1 MGSRSSSNVIT
12 NDITNEGQMVEVIAS
27 QSISEISALNIDV
40 PEIVQEEAEVI
51 EDAEEEEEEKEEAS
65 GSSNMNRIFGFPTHL
80 KPVIGMVF
88 DTLELCIAFYE
99 AYAKECGFVTR
110 KGSQKNKQ
118 GVTTHK
124 TCLCNKAGECEAKGK
139 KHRRQR
145 TRVGCLAKIKFKRI
159 ANGQYQIYGFVE
171 GHNHMPATPLTM
183 VHLTQTRELN
193 IVHKKMI
200 VDNSKVNK
208 GPVMTYRMFKEYVR
222 GYQNVGASLEDF
234 KNFSRDIKKFL
245 SEGDAQMLIEH
256 FMKIKRMCP
265 SFYFDFEVDEKG
277 RLSHVF
283 WADPISIKN
292 YLLFGDMTSFD
303 TTFRKNKY
311 RMIFAPFTGVDHHK
325 RCVTFGAGLLINE
338 SKESFAWLFTK
349 FLEAMGGRYPVCII
363 TDEDLGIEG
372 GLKKVFKDKV
382 QHRYCMWHILKKLPE
397 KVGLLYVEK
406 RVLKEINSCVWGED
420 VEPAEFEE
428 RWTSIVEAHGLSD
441 NEWLQKNVKDRERK
455 KDYKVGY
462 KTAEVKLVCNCKKFE
477 RHGILC
483 RHILCVL
490 KDYGFEKI
498 PSEYLLNRWSKLA
511 TCQPIF
517 NSDGQLLA
525 DCRSVDAQKNKLT
538 ELWSEMFTCV
548 SLVEQSPVNCDE
560 LLTILREFKE
570 RVLAETTSSVAD
582 DGGNSSIGKKRD
594 KNAEIGMLLGTSVPS
609 EITILPPRQCKNKGS
624 GKRMISQ
631 RERAGEV
638 NKKPLRRCKA
648 CGQMANHDS
657 RNCDRPKDH

>member
-1 MGSRSSSNVIT
+1 MTFLVQWGRDSRSSSNVIT
-12 NDITNEGQMVEVIAS
+12 NDITNERQMVEVIAS

-40 PEIVQEEAEVI
+40 PEIVQDGVVDEAEVIEEAEVI
-51 EDAEEEEEEKEEAS
+51 KDAEEEEEAS
-65 GSSNMNRIFGFPTHL
+65 GSSNMNRIFGCSTHV
-80 KPVIGMVF
+80 KPIIGMVF
-88 DTLELCIAFYE
+88 DTLELGIAFYE
-99 AYAKECGFVTR
+99 AYGKE
-110 KGSQKNKQ
+110 
-118 GVTTHK
+118 
-124 TCLCNKAGECEAKGK
+124 
-139 KHRRQR
+139 
-145 TRVGCLAKIKFKRI
+145 
-159 ANGQYQIYGFVE
+159 
-171 GHNHMPATPLTM
+171 
-183 VHLTQTRELN
+183 
-193 IVHKKMI
+193 
-200 VDNSKVNK
+200 
-208 GPVMTYRMFKEYVR
+208 
-222 GYQNVGASLEDF
+222 
-234 KNFSRDIKKFL
+234 
-245 SEGDAQMLIEH
+245 
-256 FMKIKRMCP
+256 
-265 SFYFDFEVDEKG
+265 
-277 RLSHVF
+277 
-283 WADPISIKN
+283 W
-292 YLLFGDMTSFD
+292 
-303 TTFRKNKY
+303 
-311 RMIFAPFTGVDHHK
+311 VDHHK
-325 RCVTFGAGLLINE
+325 RCVTFGVGLLINE
-338 SKESFAWLFTK
+338 SKESFAWLFTR

-363 TDEDLGIEG
+363 TDEDLGLEG

-382 QHRYCMWHILKKLPE
+382 QHRYCMWHILKKLSE
-397 KVGLLYVEK
+397 KVGPVICRETEF
-406 RVLKEINSCVWGED
+406 LKEINSCVWGED
-420 VEPAEFEE
+420 VEPAEFDE
-428 RWTSIVEAHGLSD
+428 RWTTIVEAHGLSD
-441 NEWLQKNVKDRERK
+441 NEWLQEKYGIRQFWIPAYFRDLFLGGLMRTTSRSESENHFFSNFTNPNLTLVEFWMLFESAMDTQRWAQSKLIAQSKYSFPNLATPLDLEKHAAETYTPRIFEEFKVEIKAACFTCAIGDKEKDKNHAILYIDVKDRERK

-483 RHILCVL
+483 RHILRVL

-498 PSEYLLNRWSKLA
+498 PSEYLLNRWSKLV

-560 LLTILREFKE
+560 LLTILRGFKE
-570 RVLAETTSSVAD
+570 MVLAETTSSVAN

-594 KNAEIGMLLGTSVPS
+594 KNAEIGILLGTSVPS

>member
-1 MGSRSSSNVIT
+1 
-12 NDITNEGQMVEVIAS
+12 
-27 QSISEISALNIDV
+27 
-40 PEIVQEEAEVI
+40 
-51 EDAEEEEEEKEEAS
+51 
-65 GSSNMNRIFGFPTHL
+65 
-80 KPVIGMVF
+80 
-88 DTLELCIAFYE
+88 
-99 AYAKECGFVTR
+99 
-110 KGSQKNKQ
+110 
-118 GVTTHK
+118 
-124 TCLCNKAGECEAKGK
+124 
-139 KHRRQR
+139 
-145 TRVGCLAKIKFKRI
+145 
-159 ANGQYQIYGFVE
+159 
-171 GHNHMPATPLTM
+171 
-183 VHLTQTRELN
+183 
-193 IVHKKMI
+193 
-200 VDNSKVNK
+200 
-208 GPVMTYRMFKEYVR
+208 
-222 GYQNVGASLEDF
+222 
-234 KNFSRDIKKFL
+234 
-245 SEGDAQMLIEH
+245 
-256 FMKIKRMCP
+256 MCP

-283 WADPISIKN
+283 WVNPISIKN

-397 KVGLLYVEK
+397 KVGPVICRETEF
-406 RVLKEINSCVWGED
+406 LKEINSCVWGED

-441 NEWLQKNVKDRERK
+441 NEWLREKYGIRHFWIPAYFHVKDRERK

-511 TCQPIF
+511 TSPANIQF
-517 NSDGQLLA
+517 DGRLLA
-525 DCRSVDAQKNKLT
+525 IDRDRSMHKRTNRSIVV
-538 ELWSEMFTCV
+538 EMFTCV

>member
-1 MGSRSSSNVIT
+1 
-12 NDITNEGQMVEVIAS
+12 
-27 QSISEISALNIDV
+27 
-40 PEIVQEEAEVI
+40 
-51 EDAEEEEEEKEEAS
+51 
-65 GSSNMNRIFGFPTHL
+65 MNRIFGCPTHL

-88 DTLELCIAFYE
+88 DTLELGIAFYE
-99 AYAKECGFVTR
+99 AYEKECGFVTR

-159 ANGQYQIYGFVE
+159 ANGKYQIYGFGE
-171 GHNHMPATPLTM
+171 GHNHMPPTPLTM
-183 VHLTQTRELN
+183 VHPTQTRELN

-349 FLEAMGGRYPVCII
+349 FLEAMGGRYPLCII
-363 TDEDLGIEG
+363 TDEDLGIEE

-397 KVGLLYVEK
+397 KVGPVICRETEF
-406 RVLKEINSCVWGED
+406 LKEINSCVWGED

-428 RWTSIVEAHGLSD
+428 RWTAIVEAHGLSD
-441 NEWLQKNVKDRERK
+441 NEWLKEKYGIRHFWIPAYFRDLLLGGLMRTTSRSESENHFFSNFTNPNLTLVEFWMRFESAMDTQRWAQSKLIAQSKYSFPDLATPLDLEKHAAETYTPKIFEEFKVEIKQRCFTCAIGDKQKDKNHAILCIDVKDRERK

-462 KTAEVKLVCNCKKFE
+462 KTAEVKLVCSCKKFE

-517 NSDGQLLA
+517 NSMGVA
-525 DCRSVDAQKNKLT
+525 CDCRS
-538 ELWSEMFTCV
+538 SMH
-548 SLVEQSPVNCDE
+548 
-560 LLTILREFKE
+560 
-570 RVLAETTSSVAD
+570 
-582 DGGNSSIGKKRD
+582 KRT
-594 KNAEIGMLLGTSVPS
+594 N
-609 EITILPPRQCKNKGS
+609 
-624 GKRMISQ
+624 
-631 RERAGEV
+631 
-638 NKKPLRRCKA
+638 
-648 CGQMANHDS
+648 
-657 RNCDRPKDH
+657 

>member
-1 MGSRSSSNVIT
+1 
-12 NDITNEGQMVEVIAS
+12 
-27 QSISEISALNIDV
+27 
-40 PEIVQEEAEVI
+40 
-51 EDAEEEEEEKEEAS
+51 
-65 GSSNMNRIFGFPTHL
+65 
-80 KPVIGMVF
+80 
-88 DTLELCIAFYE
+88 
-99 AYAKECGFVTR
+99 
-110 KGSQKNKQ
+110 
-118 GVTTHK
+118 
-124 TCLCNKAGECEAKGK
+124 
-139 KHRRQR
+139 
-145 TRVGCLAKIKFKRI
+145 
-159 ANGQYQIYGFVE
+159 
-171 GHNHMPATPLTM
+171 
-183 VHLTQTRELN
+183 
-193 IVHKKMI
+193 
-200 VDNSKVNK
+200 
-208 GPVMTYRMFKEYVR
+208 
-222 GYQNVGASLEDF
+222 
-234 KNFSRDIKKFL
+234 
-245 SEGDAQMLIEH
+245 
-256 FMKIKRMCP
+256 
-265 SFYFDFEVDEKG
+265 
-277 RLSHVF
+277 
-283 WADPISIKN
+283 
-292 YLLFGDMTSFD
+292 
-303 TTFRKNKY
+303 
-311 RMIFAPFTGVDHHK
+311 MIFPPFTGVDHHK
-325 RCVTFGAGLLINE
+325 RCVTFGAGPLINE

-397 KVGLLYVEK
+397 KVGPVICRETEF
-406 RVLKEINSCVWGED
+406 LKEINSCVWGED
-420 VEPAEFEE
+420 VELFEFEE
-428 RWTSIVEAHGLSD
+428 RWTAIVEAHGLSD
-441 NEWLQKNVKDRERK
+441 NEWLQEKYGIRQFWIPAYFRDLFLGGLMRTTSKSESENHFFATPLDLEKHAAETYTPRIFEEFKVEIKAACFTCAIGDKEKDKNHVILYIDVKDRERK

-462 KTAEVKLVCNCKKFE
+462 KTAEMKLVCNCKKFE

-517 NSDGQLLA
+517 NFDGQLLA

-548 SLVEQSPVNCDE
+548 SLIEQSHVNCDE
-560 LLTILREFKE
+560 LLTILRGFKE

-582 DGGNSSIGKKRD
+582 DGGYSSIGKKRD

-648 CGQMANHDS
+648 CGQMANHDG

>member
-1 MGSRSSSNVIT
+1 MSRLS
-12 NDITNEGQMVEVIAS
+12 
-27 QSISEISALNIDV
+27 
-40 PEIVQEEAEVI
+40 
-51 EDAEEEEEEKEEAS
+51 
-65 GSSNMNRIFGFPTHL
+65 
-80 KPVIGMVF
+80 
-88 DTLELCIAFYE
+88 
-99 AYAKECGFVTR
+99 
-110 KGSQKNKQ
+110 
-118 GVTTHK
+118 
-124 TCLCNKAGECEAKGK
+124 
-139 KHRRQR
+139 
-145 TRVGCLAKIKFKRI
+145 
-159 ANGQYQIYGFVE
+159 
-171 GHNHMPATPLTM
+171 
-183 VHLTQTRELN
+183 
-193 IVHKKMI
+193 
-200 VDNSKVNK
+200 
-208 GPVMTYRMFKEYVR
+208 
-222 GYQNVGASLEDF
+222 NVGASLEDF

-397 KVGLLYVEK
+397 KVGPVICRETEF
-406 RVLKEINSCVWGED
+406 LKEINSCVWGED

-441 NEWLQKNVKDRERK
+441 NEWLQEKYGIRHFWIPAYFRDLLLGGLMRTTSRSESKNHFFSNFTNPNLTLVEFWMRFESAMDTQRWAQSKLIAQSKYSFPDLATPLDLEKHAAETYTPRIFEEFKVEIKAACFTCAIGDKQKDKNHAILYIDVKDRERK

-511 TCQPIF
+511 TRQPIF
-517 NSDGQLLA
+517 NSMGAFA
-525 DCRSVDAQKNKLT
+525 DCRSIDAQKNKPT
-538 ELWSEMFTCV
+538 ELWSKC
-548 SLVEQSPVNCDE
+548 SLVS
-560 LLTILREFKE
+560 
-570 RVLAETTSSVAD
+570 
-582 DGGNSSIGKKRD
+582 
-594 KNAEIGMLLGTSVPS
+594 
-609 EITILPPRQCKNKGS
+609 
-624 GKRMISQ
+624 
-631 RERAGEV
+631 
-638 NKKPLRRCKA
+638 
-648 CGQMANHDS
+648 H
-657 RNCDRPKDH
+657 

>member
-1 MGSRSSSNVIT
+1 
-12 NDITNEGQMVEVIAS
+12 
-27 QSISEISALNIDV
+27 
-40 PEIVQEEAEVI
+40 
-51 EDAEEEEEEKEEAS
+51 
-65 GSSNMNRIFGFPTHL
+65 
-80 KPVIGMVF
+80 
-88 DTLELCIAFYE
+88 
-99 AYAKECGFVTR
+99 
-110 KGSQKNKQ
+110 
-118 GVTTHK
+118 
-124 TCLCNKAGECEAKGK
+124 
-139 KHRRQR
+139 
-145 TRVGCLAKIKFKRI
+145 
-159 ANGQYQIYGFVE
+159 
-171 GHNHMPATPLTM
+171 
-183 VHLTQTRELN
+183 
-193 IVHKKMI
+193 
-200 VDNSKVNK
+200 
-208 GPVMTYRMFKEYVR
+208 MTYRMFKEYVR

-277 RLSHVF
+277 KLSHVF

-397 KVGLLYVEK
+397 KVGPVICRETEF
-406 RVLKEINSCVWGED
+406 LKEINSCVWGED

-441 NEWLQKNVKDRERK
+441 NEWLQENYGIRHFWIPAYFHLEKHAAETYTPRIFEEFKVEIKAACFTCAIGDKQKDKNRAILYIDVKDRERK

-511 TCQPIF
+511 TRQPIF
-517 NSDGQLLA
+517 NSMGGLLA
-525 DCRSVDAQKNKLT
+525 IEISRCTK
-538 ELWSEMFTCV
+538 
-548 SLVEQSPVNCDE
+548 EQTD
-560 LLTILREFKE
+560 
-570 RVLAETTSSVAD
+570 
-582 DGGNSSIGKKRD
+582 
-594 KNAEIGMLLGTSVPS
+594 
-609 EITILPPRQCKNKGS
+609 
-624 GKRMISQ
+624 
-631 RERAGEV
+631 
-638 NKKPLRRCKA
+638 
-648 CGQMANHDS
+648 
-657 RNCDRPKDH
+657 

>member
-1 MGSRSSSNVIT
+1 
-12 NDITNEGQMVEVIAS
+12 MVEVIAS

-40 PEIVQEEAEVI
+40 PEILQDDVVDEAEVI
-51 EDAEEEEEEKEEAS
+51 EDAEEEEAS
-65 GSSNMNRIFGFPTHL
+65 GSSNMKRIFGCPTHL

-88 DTLELCIAFYE
+88 DTLELGIAFYE
-99 AYAKECGFVTR
+99 AYGKECGFVTR
-110 KGSQKNKQ
+110 KDSQKNKQ

-124 TCLCNKAGECEAKGK
+124 TCLCNKAGKCEAKGK
-139 KHRRQR
+139 KHCRQR
-145 TRVGCLAKIKFKRI
+145 TRVGCLDKINFKRI
-159 ANGQYQIYGFVE
+159 ANDKYQIYGFVE
-171 GHNHMPATPLTM
+171 GHNHMPATPLKM

-200 VDNSKVNK
+200 VDNSKVKK

-222 GYQNVGASLEDF
+222 GYQNVGALLENF

-256 FMKIKRMCP
+256 FMKRTRMCP
-265 SFYFDFEVDEKG
+265 SFYFDFEVDVKEG
-277 RLSHVF
+277 R
-283 WADPISIKN
+283 
-292 YLLFGDMTSFD
+292 
-303 TTFRKNKY
+303 
-311 RMIFAPFTGVDHHK
+311 
-325 RCVTFGAGLLINE
+325 
-338 SKESFAWLFTK
+338 
-349 FLEAMGGRYPVCII
+349 
-363 TDEDLGIEG
+363 
-372 GLKKVFKDKV
+372 LKKVFKDKV

-397 KVGLLYVEK
+397 KVGPVICRETEF
-406 RVLKEINSCVWGED
+406 LKEINSCVWGED
-420 VEPAEFEE
+420 VEPAEFKE
-428 RWTSIVEAHGLSD
+428 RWTTIVEAHGLSD
-441 NEWLQKNVKDRERK
+441 NEWLQEKYGIRQFWIPAYFHLEKHAAETYTPRIFEELKVEIKAACFTCAIGDKEKDKNHAIIYIDVKDRERK

-517 NSDGQLLA
+517 NFDGQLLA

-548 SLVEQSPVNCDE
+548 SLVEQSPINCDE
-560 LLTILREFKE
+560 LLTILRGFKE

-594 KNAEIGMLLGTSVPS
+594 KNTEIGMLLGTSVPS

-648 CGQMANHDS
+648 FGQMANHDS
-657 RNCDRPKDH
+657 RNCD